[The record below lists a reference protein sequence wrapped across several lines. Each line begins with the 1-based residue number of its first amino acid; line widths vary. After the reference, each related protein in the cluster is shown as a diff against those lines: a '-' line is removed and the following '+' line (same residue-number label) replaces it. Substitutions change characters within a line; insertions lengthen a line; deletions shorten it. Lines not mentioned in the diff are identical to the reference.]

1 MQALTMERR
10 APRGTPTTLQEF
22 AAIAEVIRNAAP
34 TDLADDVLDLPIE
47 KRDAA
52 LVTAN
57 QALETASLAFTRAAL
72 R

>member
-1 MQALTMERR
+1 
-10 APRGTPTTLQEF
+10 
-22 AAIAEVIRNAAP
+22 
-34 TDLADDVLDLPIE
+34 VLDLPIE